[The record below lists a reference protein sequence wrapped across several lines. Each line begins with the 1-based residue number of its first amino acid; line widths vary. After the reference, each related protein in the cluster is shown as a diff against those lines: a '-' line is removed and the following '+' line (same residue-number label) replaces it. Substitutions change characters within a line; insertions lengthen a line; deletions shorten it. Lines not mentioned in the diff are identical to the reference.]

1 MRARNGGRPSTPWA
15 AGPSNREWWNAIL
28 ETYKRHAERSAVPTL
43 PAAIAEVTVDAS
55 PDDAFRIFTD
65 EIGLWWRRGTPYW
78 NDADRGLSV
87 RIEPGVGGRF
97 IEVYDLDTGTGFDVG
112 QITAWEPGKR
122 LALSWTQIGWP
133 DGATTDLEVTFTPA
147 PDGTLVTL
155 RQTGF
160 ERVGAGAEE
169 FLDGYSRGWKEVLS
183 WFAQHVN
190 ADRA

>member
-1 MRARNGGRPSTPWA
+1 MRSRNGGRPSTPWA
-15 AGPSNREWWNAIL
+15 SGPSTHEWWNTIL
-28 ETYKRHAERSAVPTL
+28 DTYKRHVERSIVPTL
-43 PAAIAEVTVDAS
+43 PAAVAEVTVDAS

-112 QITAWEPGKR
+112 QITAWEPGRR

-133 DGATTDLEVTFTPA
+133 AGATTDLEVTFTPA

-155 RQTGF
+155 KQTGF
-160 ERVGAGAEE
+160 ERVGAGAEG